1 MLNELKSVDG
11 KNISGV
17 SRKLEVLK
25 KQAVIAIT
33 HKG

>member
-1 MLNELKSVDG
+1 MLSELKSVDG

-17 SRKLEVLK
+17 SRNLEVLK
-25 KQAVIAIT
+25 RQAIIAVM